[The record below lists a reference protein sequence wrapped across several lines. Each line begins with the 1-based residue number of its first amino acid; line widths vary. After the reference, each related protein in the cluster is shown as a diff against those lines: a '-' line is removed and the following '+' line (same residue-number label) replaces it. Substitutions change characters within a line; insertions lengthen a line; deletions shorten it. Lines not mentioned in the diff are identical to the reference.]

1 MSHLSKAYRFAVRL
15 LAQGGFSRI
24 ARSLKC
30 GSPSILAFHGL
41 REDRD
46 CSLLDNSLHTKQS
59 VFKNIC
65 RHLAKN
71 YKVLP
76 LAEIVD
82 HLNAGHTMP
91 DRSVALT
98 FDDGYESNHQLAY
111 PILQQFALPATIFL
125 TTGYIDRTER
135 LWFHRLEC
143 SLINAHCKS
152 VTHGRSELK
161 LNSTSAR
168 AHALSVLATYLKS
181 LPQEKITSALEDI
194 ETRLEFSLS
203 DLPSA
208 LQPLSWDQVREMRDS
223 GLIEFGAHTHR
234 HLILGRCNT
243 ETARFEI
250 TQSRDRIH
258 AELGVAPKLYAHPN
272 GQPGDYEAETAMLL
286 EEAGFIG
293 AVTMSPGFAQKG
305 GNSFTIP
312 RYGAMESVHDTEAT
326 VSGTFETLKEWRR
339 AFTA

>member
-41 REDRD
+41 REDHDR
-46 CSLLDNSLHTKQS
+46 SLLDNSLHTKQS

-71 YKVLP
+71 YKILP

-82 HLNAGHTMP
+82 RLNAGDTMP

-98 FDDGYESNHQLAY
+98 FDDGYESNFQLAY
-111 PILQQFALPATIFL
+111 PILQQLSLPATIFL
-125 TTGYIDRTER
+125 TTGYIDRTEH

-143 SLINAHCKS
+143 ALINTRCQS
-152 VTHGRSELK
+152 VTHGKSELK

-168 AHALSVLATYLKS
+168 AHALTVLATHLKS
-181 LPQEKITSALEDI
+181 LPQEKIISALEEI
-194 ETRLEFSLS
+194 EARLEHSVS
-203 DLPSA
+203 ELPSV
-208 LQPLSWDQVREMRDS
+208 LRPLSWDQVREMRNS
-223 GLIEFGAHTHR
+223 GLIDFGAHTHR

-250 TQSRDRIH
+250 THSRDRMH
-258 AELGVAPKLYAHPN
+258 AELGAAPKLHAHPN
-272 GQPGDYEAETAMLL
+272 GQPGDYDAETAMLV

-305 GNSFTIP
+305 GDAFTIP
-312 RYGAMESVHDTEAT
+312 RYGAMKSVPDTEAT